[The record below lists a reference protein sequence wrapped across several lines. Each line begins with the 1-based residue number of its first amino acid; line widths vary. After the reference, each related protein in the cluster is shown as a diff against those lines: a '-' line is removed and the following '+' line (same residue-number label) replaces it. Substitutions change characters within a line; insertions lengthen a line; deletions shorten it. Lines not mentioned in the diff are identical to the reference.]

1 MRWYFDLV
9 VILVS
14 SVSMWFSSKSRSNEF
29 IAGSLMN
36 SQLKVSL
43 ITLQIMWPSRLTFV
57 SALASLFRK
66 SRTEFRL
73 RLAGL
78 LSKYPV

>member
-1 MRWYFDLV
+1 
-9 VILVS
+9 
-14 SVSMWFSSKSRSNEF
+14 
-29 IAGSLMN
+29 
-36 SQLKVSL
+36 VSL